1 MTAELAERADA
12 VVVGA
17 GFFGCHVAL
26 HLRQM
31 GLCRVV
37 LLDEAGGI
45 LRRASF
51 ANQARVHNGYHY
63 PRSLATA
70 TRSHANFARFCTDHR
85 FAIASG
91 FSKLYAIARASRV
104 GSTQF
109 AAFCAKIGAPC
120 HESPRHLRLLFDSDL
135 IDTVFLTDE
144 VAFDV
149 SALARDLLSRLAA
162 ADVDLRL
169 NTRARLLRANDRGA
183 AVATRDSL
191 LAADYVFNCTYAGL
205 DTFGPKLRNALKKEL
220 SEIALIEPA
229 SSFADIAV
237 TVMDGP
243 FFSTMPFPALSCHS
257 LSHVRYTPRESW
269 EDQRKLQAARSR
281 GETMLRAAARYMPPL
296 ARARHVGSLY
306 EIKVVLLRNE
316 QDDARPI
323 LFEPSPESPRVISVL
338 GGKIDNIYDVLEVL
352 QAHDWS

>member
-1 MTAELAERADA
+1 MTAEWAERADA

-17 GFFGCHVAL
+17 GFFGCHIAL
-26 HLRQM
+26 HLRRR
-31 GLCRVV
+31 GLRRVV

-51 ANQARVHNGYHY
+51 VNQARVHNGYHY

-70 TRSHANFARFCTDHR
+70 ARSRANYACFCADHG

-91 FSKLYAIARASRV
+91 FSKLYAIARTSRV
-104 GSTQF
+104 SSTQF
-109 AAFCAKIGAPC
+109 MAFCAKIGAPC
-120 HESPRHLRLLFDSDL
+120 RDSPRHLRWLFDSDL
-135 IDTVFLTDE
+135 IDSAFLTDE
-144 VAFDV
+144 VVFDAV
-149 SALARDLLSRLAA
+149 ALATDLYSRLAA
-162 ADVDLRL
+162 ANIELRV
-169 NTRARLLRANDRGA
+169 NTRARLHSANDHGA
-183 AVATRDSL
+183 TVATPDGL

-205 DTFGPKLRNALKKEL
+205 DTFGPKLRNAVKKEL

-243 FFSTMPFPALSCHS
+243 FFSTMPFPSMSRHS
-257 LSHVRYTPRESW
+257 LSHVRYTPHAAW
-269 EDQRKLQAARSR
+269 DDQRAPPPTKSR
-281 GETMLRAAARYMPPL
+281 GEFMLRAAARYMPPL
-296 ARARHVGSLY
+296 SRARHVGSLY

-323 LFEPSPESPRVISVL
+323 LFESSPESPRVISVL
-338 GGKIDNIYDVLEVL
+338 GGKIDNIYDVFEVL
-352 QAHDWS
+352 QGHDWS

>member
-1 MTAELAERADA
+1 MTAEWAERADA

-17 GFFGCHVAL
+17 GFFGCHIAL
-26 HLRQM
+26 HLRRM
-31 GLCRVV
+31 GLHRVV
-37 LLDEAGGI
+37 LLDEAAGI

-70 TRSHANFARFCTDHR
+70 TRSHANFARFCADHR
-85 FAIASG
+85 FAITSG

-104 GSTQF
+104 SSTQF

-120 HESPRHLRLLFDSDL
+120 RDSPRHLRSLFDPDL
-135 IDTVFLTDE
+135 IDAVFQTNE
-144 VAFDV
+144 VAFDAA
-149 SALARDLLSRLAA
+149 ALATDLRSRLTGAK
-162 ADVDLRL
+162 VELRL
-169 NTRARLLRANDRGA
+169 NARARLFRPNDSGA
-183 AVATRDSL
+183 TVATPEGL
-191 LAADYVFNCTYAGL
+191 LTADYVFNCTYAGL
-205 DTFGPKLRNALKKEL
+205 DTFGVPLRTALKKEL
-220 SEIALIEPA
+220 SEIALIEPG

-243 FFSTMPFPALSCHS
+243 FFSTMPFPAFSCHS
-257 LSHVRYTPRESW
+257 LSHVRYTPHASW
-269 EDQRKLQAARSR
+269 EDQRKSQATRSR
-281 GETMLRAAARYMPPL
+281 GETMLRAATRYMPPL

-323 LFEPSPESPRVISVL
+323 LFEPSSESPRVISVL
-338 GGKIDNIYDVLEVL
+338 GGKIDNIYDVLKVL